1 MTYINKV
8 SDILFVTIPS
18 KAIPLGA
25 ELVQTCSSDH
35 PNNRTSL
42 FLNCLRF
49 DILSV

>member
-1 MTYINKV
+1 MAYINKL

-18 KAIPLGA
+18 KAIPSGS

-49 DILSV
+49 DILFV

>member
-1 MTYINKV
+1 MTYINKL
-8 SDILFVTIPS
+8 SDILFVTIPA

-25 ELVQTCSSDH
+25 ELVQTCSSDYS
-35 PNNRTSL
+35 NNRTSL